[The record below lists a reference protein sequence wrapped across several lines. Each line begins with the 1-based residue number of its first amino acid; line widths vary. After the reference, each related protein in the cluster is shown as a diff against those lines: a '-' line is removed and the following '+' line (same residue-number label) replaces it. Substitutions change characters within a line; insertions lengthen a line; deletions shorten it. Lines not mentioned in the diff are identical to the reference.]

1 MFLIKHLLLKTSKNT
16 FISTLM
22 YLCERWKKQTVD
34 PKINTKKTQGQSPV
48 FYIYTY
54 VLYNT
59 SYNLT
64 RRFKKGPPRCHAPR
78 HARLARIPVRKH
90 RDALSPARARNPRF
104 IAKRPMLGKTGW
116 CALNMVHSISLPVQ
130 LVVLVRAA
138 QSYAI
143 EYLPQ
148 AECSSVMFMR
158 CGGALWHPGGGS
170 SAFDGVTAGGIAWP
184 KSV

>member
-1 MFLIKHLLLKTSKNT
+1 MW
-16 FISTLM
+16 TL
-22 YLCERWKKQTVD
+22 
-34 PKINTKKTQGQSPV
+34 KKTDRWPKNQHQKDPRSKSC
-48 FYIYTY
+48 FLYIHTY

>member
-1 MFLIKHLLLKTSKNT
+1 MNVEKNRPLT
-16 FISTLM
+16 QKSTPKRPKVKVLFFIYGIHTGTYST
-22 YLCERWKKQTVD
+22 YCF
-34 PKINTKKTQGQSPV
+34 N
-48 FYIYTY
+48 
-54 VLYNT
+54 NT